1 MSKRKRKGRRRP
13 NRTVSEAKAILNET
27 VELARKVIN
36 ECGNNRTANPQ
47 NFWIF
52 TLLASMA
59 SSSRSVPV
67 LLDARQYWDL
77 KLVVRSINDACIDI
91 LYLLHDPSMTKELIR
106 LLQIELAV
114 DEYEYWKHVTG
125 RHAEYAKDYDDL
137 PAEKREKAAMRFL
150 RAERAYKQAQLHPAF
165 RASSKD
171 WPKRWRKITHQEK
184 IKAIEKV
191 SEHLPTERL
200 SYEMRDMGNAAAHR
214 RSRMLRDFW
223 KPVETKYSTRFS
235 YTTKPKMASDMGP
248 SQVLILAPFACL
260 LLATWKVIEAYR
272 LGDIWDKQAQRLIDK
287 WGARFAKEPKK

>member
-1 MSKRKRKGRRRP
+1 
-13 NRTVSEAKAILNET
+13 VSEAKAILNET

-47 NFWIF
+47 NFWIL

-59 SSSRSVPV
+59 SSSRSVSV

-91 LYLLHDPSMTKELIR
+91 LYLLHDPSLTKELIG

-114 DEYEYWKHVTG
+114 DEYEYWKHVVR
-125 RHAEYAKDYDDL
+125 RHAEYDANYDDL
-137 PAEKREKAAMRFL
+137 PAEKRQRAKDAFA
-150 RAERAYKQAQLHPAF
+150 RAERIYKKTQMHPAF
-165 RASSKD
+165 EARGKE
-171 WPKRWRKITHQEK
+171 WPKRWFNISHFDKL
-184 IKAIEKV
+184 KAIRKV
-191 SEHLPTERL
+191 TSELPTERL
-200 SYEMRDMGNAAAHR
+200 NYEMRDMGNAAAHR
-214 RSRMLRDFW
+214 RARMLRDFW
-223 KPVETKYSTRFS
+223 EPVETRYSRRFR

-272 LGDIWDKQAQRLIDK
+272 LGDIWDKRAQRLLDK
-287 WGARFAKEPKK
+287 WGTRFAKKPKIGRTG